1 MRRSEYLFLSF
12 SALHDKTTKAIEDF
26 IKTKSLKAKKMAD
39 KLNEAEMQVYH
50 MFCEALEEEKLEV
63 A

>member
-12 SALHDKTTKAIEDF
+12 YALHNKTTKAIEDY
-26 IKTKSLKAKKMAD
+26 IKTKSLKAKKKAN

-50 MFCEALEEEKLEV
+50 RLCEALEEEKLEV